1 MKKVLALSIFFAL
14 FAISATAQNPKAEQL
29 RKQRMELRMQ
39 HRGQQFRHPGVMK
52 NRQDVMRHRIIK
64 QRLKLQ
70 HAAGEQR
77 RRMELRQNQMQQHR
91 RIMLRRHLMNRRV
104 I

>member
-1 MKKVLALSIFFAL
+1 MKKVLALSLFFAL
-14 FAISATAQNPKAEQL
+14 FAMSATAQNPKSEQL

-52 NRQDVMRHRIIK
+52 NRHEIMK
-64 QRLKLQ
+64 QRMMKQRMLRQ
-70 HAAGEQR
+70 HAVPQR
-77 RRMELRQNQMQQHR
+77 RKMELRQNQMQQHR
-91 RIMLRRHLMNRRV
+91 RMMLRRHQMHRRV

>member
-1 MKKVLALSIFFAL
+1 MKKVLALSLVFAL
-14 FAISATAQNPKAEQL
+14 FVISATAQNPKTEQL

-52 NRQDVMRHRIIK
+52 NRHELMRHRIMK
-64 QRLKLQ
+64 QRMMRQ
-70 HAAGEQR
+70 HAVPQR
-77 RRMELRQNQMQQHR
+77 KRMELRQNQMQQHR
-91 RIMLRRHLMNRRV
+91 RMMLRRHMMNRRV